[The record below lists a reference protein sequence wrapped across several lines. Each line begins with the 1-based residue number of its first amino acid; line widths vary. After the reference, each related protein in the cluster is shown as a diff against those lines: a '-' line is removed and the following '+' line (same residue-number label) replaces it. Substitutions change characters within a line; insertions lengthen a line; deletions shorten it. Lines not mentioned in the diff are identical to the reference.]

1 MHFIIELPLDYLVT
15 NKYSRTRNTDARSV
29 GVIQDW
35 TIDLKYVQHSAVCS
49 AAHILFVRICYP
61 LWSLPRNKAVQL

>member
-1 MHFIIELPLDYLVT
+1 MHLIIELPLDYLVT
-15 NKYSRTRNTDARSV
+15 SKYSRTRNTDARSV

-49 AAHILFVRICYP
+49 ARILFVRICFP
-61 LWSLPRNKAVQL
+61 LWSLPLNKAVQL